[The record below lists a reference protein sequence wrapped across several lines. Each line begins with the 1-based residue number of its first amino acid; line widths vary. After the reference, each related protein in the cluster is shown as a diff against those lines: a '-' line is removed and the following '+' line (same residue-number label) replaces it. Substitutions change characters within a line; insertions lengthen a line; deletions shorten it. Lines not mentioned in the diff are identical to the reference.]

1 MKKIVF
7 LLTSVLFLHAV
18 SGEETYTLKLR
29 TSRHPEFLRI
39 VMEGPGTIISKGVVN
54 QKNKDILL
62 SFRDSR
68 FVILGENAS
77 IQYKINK
84 DSVLFSPGTFY
95 GFKTFPLKNPDRIV
109 IDVFLT
115 EKKPGDEKK
124 SAKPSVKLPWKEAE
138 IHKTD
143 IVVIDPGHGGYEDG
157 LVKDAYKE
165 KNVSLDVGK
174 RLMTLITR
182 EFIQCFITRE
192 SDQFMSLEERIK
204 FTNNERA
211 DVFLSLHVGKHSNIV
226 LYTPVVNESGSAELE
241 KFMAY
246 KGQEDFL
253 AKTAALS
260 DAMQKA
266 ITENFGSDMVSV
278 KPLPYSILSKIGA
291 AALIIEMPSFDDAY
305 YVAEF
310 KTEIANT
317 IYKGLTIYEEN

>member
-1 MKKIVF
+1 M
-7 LLTSVLFLHAV
+7 SVLFLHTV

-29 TSRHPEFLRI
+29 TSQHPEFLRI
-39 VMEGPGTIISKGVVN
+39 VIEGAGTIISKGIVN
-54 QKNKDILL
+54 QKNRDIVL
-62 SFRDSR
+62 SFPDSR
-68 FVILGENAS
+68 FLIIGENIS
-77 IQYKINK
+77 IPYKINK
-84 DSVLFSPGTFY
+84 DSVLFSPGIFH
-95 GFKTFPLKNPDRIV
+95 GFKVFPLKNPDRLV
-109 IDVFLT
+109 IDMFLT
-115 EKKPGDEKK
+115 ERKPGEEKK
-124 SAKPSVKLPWKEAE
+124 SAKPSVKLPWKDAE

-157 LVKDAYKE
+157 LVKDDYKE
-165 KNVSLDVGK
+165 KNVSLDVAK

-182 EFIQCFITRE
+182 ESNQCFITRE

-211 DVFLSLHVGKHSNIV
+211 DVFLGLHVGKHSNIV
-226 LYTPVVNESGSAELE
+226 LYTPVVNEPGSPELE

-246 KGQEDFL
+246 KGQKDFL

-260 DAMQKA
+260 DAIQKA
-266 ITENFGSDMVSV
+266 ITDNFGGDMVSV

-291 AALIIEMPSFDDAY
+291 AALIIEMPSFDDAR

-317 IYKGLTIYEEN
+317 IYKGLTIYEENSPN

>member
-7 LLTSVLFLHAV
+7 LLMSILFLNTV

-29 TSRHPEFLRI
+29 TSQHPEFSRI
-39 VMEGPGTIISKGVVN
+39 VIEGAGTIISKGIVN
-54 QKNKDILL
+54 QKNRDIVL
-62 SFRDSR
+62 SFPDSR

-77 IQYKINK
+77 IPYKINK
-84 DSVLFSPGTFY
+84 DSVLFSPGIFH
-95 GFKTFPLKNPDRIV
+95 GFKVFPLKNPDRLV
-109 IDVFLT
+109 IDMFLT
-115 EKKPGDEKK
+115 ERKTGEEKK
-124 SAKPSVKLPWKEAE
+124 SAKLSVKLPWKDAE
-138 IHKTD
+138 IHETD

-157 LVKDAYKE
+157 LVKDDYKE
-165 KNVSLDVGK
+165 KNVSLDVAK

-182 EFIQCFITRE
+182 ESNQCFITRE

-226 LYTPVVNESGSAELE
+226 LYTPVVNEPGSPELE

-246 KGQEDFL
+246 KGQKDFL

-260 DAMQKA
+260 DAIQKA
-266 ITENFGSDMVSV
+266 ITENFGGDMVSV

-291 AALIIEMPSFDDAY
+291 AALIIEMPS
-305 YVAEF
+305 
-310 KTEIANT
+310 
-317 IYKGLTIYEEN
+317 